1 MIFEHEK
8 REREDNKEEYE
19 GNRRTIRR
27 NMTEKEGLEK
37 RPNIE
42 RGGDARRHDPSCST
56 LEFVLAL
63 RWTCWS
69 VSPAS
74 SSRATRG

>member
-27 NMTEKEGLEK
+27 NMTEKEGQY
-37 RPNIE
+37 
-42 RGGDARRHDPSCST
+42 GGI
-56 LEFVLAL
+56 
-63 RWTCWS
+63 
-69 VSPAS
+69 
-74 SSRATRG
+74 